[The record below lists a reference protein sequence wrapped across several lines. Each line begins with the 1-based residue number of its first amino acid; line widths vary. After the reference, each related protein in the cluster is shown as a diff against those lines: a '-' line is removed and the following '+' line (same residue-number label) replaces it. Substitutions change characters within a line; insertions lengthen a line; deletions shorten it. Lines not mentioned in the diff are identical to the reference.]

1 LVQFFII
8 KDDDIGRELKRRL
21 IAKSRDGVRCFV
33 LYDEIGSLTLPQA
46 FIDEL
51 RQSGVEVE
59 AFKTT
64 KGFSNR
70 FQINFRNHRKIVI
83 ADGKVAFVGGHN
95 VGDEYLGRDKNFGR
109 WRDTHVRL
117 VGPVVLPIQIVFL
130 QDWYWATERL
140 LEVNLDPELSPEGD
154 IDVLTLPSAP
164 VDEIEACTLFFLTA
178 INNAQEKLWIA
189 SPYFVPDEAISTA
202 LQMAALRGVDVR
214 ILIPSKP
221 DHLMVYLAA
230 FSYLQEME
238 IAGVKVFRYES
249 GFLHQKVLLV
259 DDTLAS
265 VGTANLDNRSFRL
278 NFEISMVFANQRF
291 VKSVESMLLDDFDQA
306 VLASY
311 DDYQRR
317 WLGFKFG
324 VRVARLLSPIL

>member
-1 LVQFFII
+1 M
-8 KDDDIGRELKRRL
+8 
-21 IAKSRDGVRCFV
+21 
-33 LYDEIGSLTLPQA
+33 
-46 FIDEL
+46 
-51 RQSGVEVE
+51 
-59 AFKTT
+59 
-64 KGFSNR
+64 
-70 FQINFRNHRKIVI
+70 
-83 ADGKVAFVGGHN
+83 
-95 VGDEYLGRDKNFGR
+95 
-109 WRDTHVRL
+109 
-117 VGPVVLPIQIVFL
+117 
-130 QDWYWATERL
+130 
-140 LEVNLDPELSPEGD
+140 
-154 IDVLTLPSAP
+154 
-164 VDEIEACTLFFLTA
+164 
-178 INNAQEKLWIA
+178 
-189 SPYFVPDEAISTA
+189 PDEAISTA